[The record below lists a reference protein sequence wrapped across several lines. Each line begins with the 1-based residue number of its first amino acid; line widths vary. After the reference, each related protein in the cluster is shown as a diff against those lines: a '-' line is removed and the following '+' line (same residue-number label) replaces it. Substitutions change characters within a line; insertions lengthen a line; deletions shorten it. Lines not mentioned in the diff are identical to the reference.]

1 MAWPLLVASIA
12 FVAISLALQAAHFSL
27 FHPNPRKVWWI
38 FWPTLEAVLW
48 ASLLLA
54 YLAVRLPWP
63 KWVDSTLAYGGTLS
77 FSLYMWHPTV
87 LNLFERFYGMPPQRT
102 ALFVVLH
109 IMAVTATT
117 VLVSVLSYNVIER
130 PFLDIRRSYGVVRPQ
145 PQEMGRIEIL
155 PRRKS
160 RLDLGSELPRRN
172 AAVDE

>member
-1 MAWPLLVASIA
+1 
-12 FVAISLALQAAHFSL
+12 
-27 FHPNPRKVWWI
+27 
-38 FWPTLEAVLW
+38 
-48 ASLLLA
+48 
-54 YLAVRLPWP
+54 
-63 KWVDSTLAYGGTLS
+63 
-77 FSLYMWHPTV
+77 MWHPTV